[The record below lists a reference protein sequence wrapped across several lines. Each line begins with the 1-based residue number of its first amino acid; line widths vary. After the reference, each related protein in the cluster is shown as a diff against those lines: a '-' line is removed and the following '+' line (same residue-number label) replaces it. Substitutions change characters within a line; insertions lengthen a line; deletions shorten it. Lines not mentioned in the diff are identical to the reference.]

1 MNFVTVEVGQ
11 GTCVLIQRVSGLY
24 TGSECTGT
32 LVARCLRAF
41 SFWNVA
47 LSIVQPFETSGTGDP
62 TTQRHSPKEVNFQYN
77 AVKTSCLANYEHEK
91 SGNVQNVQTQQL
103 CHPLCPKIK
112 ELK

>member
-1 MNFVTVEVGQ
+1 MYRNFGCEVSS
-11 GTCVLIQRVSGLY
+11 CILLL
-24 TGSECTGT
+24 ECCTFDCT
-32 LVARCLRAF
+32 
-41 SFWNVA
+41 A
-47 LSIVQPFETSGTGDP
+47 LETSGTGDP